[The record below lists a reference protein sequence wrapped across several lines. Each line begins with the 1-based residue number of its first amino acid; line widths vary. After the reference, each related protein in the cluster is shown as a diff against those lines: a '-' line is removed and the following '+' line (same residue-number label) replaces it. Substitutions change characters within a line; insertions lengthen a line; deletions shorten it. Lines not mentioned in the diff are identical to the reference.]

1 MDNWNEKRSESS
13 SYALLEPASLRK
25 LQDENRFTE
34 LMAAQEELKIMPFGD
49 IWQEYLDRENVAA
62 DYISE
67 VMKYEKEVLEVR

>member
-1 MDNWNEKRSESS
+1 
-13 SYALLEPASLRK
+13 
-25 LQDENRFTE
+25 
-34 LMAAQEELKIMPFGD
+34 MPFGG

>member
-1 MDNWNEKRSESS
+1 MDNWNEKRPEGSS
-13 SYALLEPASLRK
+13 LALLEPASLRK

-34 LMAAQEELKIMPFGD
+34 LMAAQEKLKIMPFGD